1 MKFELFLTLENMHWY
16 GYIPCPKDGDLSGVE
31 VYQLEDSDWPL
42 LEANFLEPVDA
53 LCDALLDYGD
63 IDFFDVDKCKKL
75 SVWLEDQ
82 LAGNGATG
90 RLRVLYEKLHEY
102 TRRAIELGKRARG
115 VLRPAVAS
123 DGLWY
128 RRPSDRRSA
137 TSGEVTFYR
146 AAQPHGWVAHR
157 DACPLPRARHV
168 GLNAALNR
176 LRVMPLLARGSR
188 ENFFCIISYYRAL

>member
-31 VYQLEDSDWPL
+31 VYQLEESDWPL
-42 LEANFLEPVDA
+42 PEANFLEPVDA

-90 RLRVLYEKLHEY
+90 RLRVLYEKLDEY
-102 TRRAIELGKRARG
+102 ARRAITLLSFDTVCAAYVPHSKRPHRNNAWPLVPR
-115 VLRPAVAS
+115 LAS
-123 DGLWY
+123 
-128 RRPSDRRSA
+128 
-137 TSGEVTFYR
+137 
-146 AAQPHGWVAHR
+146 
-157 DACPLPRARHV
+157 
-168 GLNAALNR
+168 
-176 LRVMPLLARGSR
+176 LRVCA
-188 ENFFCIISYYRAL
+188 